1 MLMNKKVLKGL
12 AITGTCLGFIATI
25 ITNFANEKEQE
36 VLIEEKIDEAL
47 AEREEENTEIE
58 S

>member
-1 MLMNKKVLKGL
+1 MLMNKKVLKSL
-12 AITGTCLGFIATI
+12 AIAGTCLGFIATV

-47 AEREEENTEIE
+47 AKREEENTEIE